1 DQGLAY
7 LAIAATAIPHS
18 GRGQWLQH
26 VARKLDKRPG
36 ARYTAAWRAR
46 AKAGR
51 IQLKLECDEAGLVVG
66 LIDAG
71 LIGARMA
78 TPFDELDMG
87 LGDRLR
93 DLERQVALLKRE
105 VSSSRRSRAY
115 RSQSRPGPSCGGRA

>member
-1 DQGLAY
+1 MTASMIRAATSLSTTTSRLDHNCSRCGSANAYGVNPNGSNACGLAMIALSDQGLAY

-51 IQLKLECDEAGLVVG
+51 IQLKLE
-66 LIDAG
+66 
-71 LIGARMA
+71 
-78 TPFDELDMG
+78 
-87 LGDRLR
+87 
-93 DLERQVALLKRE
+93 
-105 VSSSRRSRAY
+105 
-115 RSQSRPGPSCGGRA
+115 